1 MALTVLVE
9 HIMVTEIRRVYPAM
23 KLLEVAEF
31 LILNRISGA
40 PIVDRTDTLISLIG
54 EGGILRL
61 AASEGLDATIAH
73 CLPKLPKV
81 TELITLKRNDTAI
94 DAYKIFIKNPIHR
107 IPIVDSQGKLLGLIS
122 RGTIVRMF
130 IEAHHQKRLPPGL

>member
-1 MALTVLVE
+1 MTPTVLVE
-9 HIMVTEIRRVYPAM
+9 HIMVTEIRRVYPSM

-40 PIVDRTDTLISLIG
+40 PIVDRTDTLISIIG

-73 CLPKLPKV
+73 CLPKLPKASD
-81 TELITLKRNDTAI
+81 IMTLKRNDTAI
-94 DAYKIFIKNPIHR
+94 DAYKIFIKHPIHR
-107 IPIVDSQGKLLGLIS
+107 IPIVDSQAKLLGLIS